1 MIETRTLPKRLRV
14 IAAAVC
20 LSVPPPS
27 AAGRAQADAIAVE
40 VAGSPGAYEFRVTV
54 RSPDQGCSRYAS
66 WWEVLHPD
74 GTLVYRRILNH
85 SHPDEQPFTRAGG
98 PVSVSADETL
108 VVRAHLHPDGY
119 GGQVLRGSVRR
130 GFEPWR
136 DAPADFASGL
146 ARAEPQPERCLY

>member
-1 MIETRTLPKRLRV
+1 MLARLALCLGLAV
-14 IAAAVC
+14 PAAT
-20 LSVPPPS
+20 
-27 AAGRAQADAIAVE
+27 AAGRPQADVIAVE

-66 WWEVLHPD
+66 WWEVLRAD
-74 GTLVYRRILNH
+74 GSLVYRRILNH
-85 SHPDEQPFTRAGG
+85 SHRDEQPFTRAGG
-98 PVSVSADETL
+98 PVAVSADETL

-119 GGQVLRGSVRR
+119 GGQLLRGSAGR

-146 ARAEPQPERCLY
+146 ASAPPQPERCLY